1 MTKAEFIRSLPNL
14 ATRDLVAKAKE
25 AGFTISE
32 DYVYKLRSFD
42 RKAKGGAAKPAA
54 AKSAAAPKAAK
65 KRAKKAGK
73 KAAGKAKK
81 AGRKAAAPKATKRGR
96 KRAAAPA
103 ASAPAAGGLEAKF
116 INMALDLGLAR
127 AEGIFAEL
135 RKRLKG
141 MSL

>member
-1 MTKAEFIRSLPNL
+1 MTKAEFIRSLPDL
-14 ATRDLVAKAKE
+14 PTRDLVAKAKE

-54 AKSAAAPKAAK
+54 AAKSAGAPKAAK

-81 AGRKAAAPKATKRGR
+81 ATRKAAPKGAKRGR
-96 KRAAAPA
+96 KAAAAPA
-103 ASAPAAGGLEAKF
+103 ASTSAVGGLEAKF
-116 INMALDLGLAR
+116 VTMALDLGLAR

-135 RKRLKG
+135 RNRLKG
-141 MSL
+141 MVL